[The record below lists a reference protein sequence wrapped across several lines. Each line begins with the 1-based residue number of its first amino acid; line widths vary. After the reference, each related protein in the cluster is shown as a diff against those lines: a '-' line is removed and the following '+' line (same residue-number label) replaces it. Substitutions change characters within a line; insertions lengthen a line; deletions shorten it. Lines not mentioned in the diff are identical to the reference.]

1 MITANVSGRLAFD
14 ARDKQLGVLSTID
27 KTPNE
32 PAHNTQNEIA
42 ADLGWSTGKVA
53 MAEGELI

>member
-1 MITANVSGRLAFD
+1 MPGIWRKRRVRQGERTDLLSIV
-14 ARDKQLGVLSTID
+14 DKKL
-27 KTPNE
+27 